1 MYGERLRETLPRV
14 REVVEA
20 AAGRVGRSGGEVR
33 LVAVTKGH
41 PPEAIEAAV
50 DAGIRDVGENRVGEL
65 EEKVGLLGLEAARWH
80 MVGHLQRRKAPRL
93 VEICHL
99 LHSVDSVRLAERLSR
114 VLEDR
119 ESPRDP
125 FPVLLQVN
133 TSGEEAK
140 YGLASEGAVEAI
152 HRILEL
158 PHLRVEG
165 LMTMAPFVDDETVLR
180 GTFRRLRELHEAAGK
195 LDGYEGTELSMG
207 MTNDFPLAVEEG
219 STMIRVGTA
228 LFGER
233 PS

>member
-1 MYGERLRETLPRV
+1 MYSERLKETLPRV
-14 REVVEA
+14 RGAVEEA
-20 AAGRVGRSGGEVR
+20 AARGGRDPGGVT
-33 LVAVTKGH
+33 LVAITKGH
-41 PPEAIEAAV
+41 PLEAVEAAV
-50 DAGIRDVGENRVGEL
+50 EAGIGDVGENRVGEL
-65 EEKVGLLGLEAARWH
+65 EEKVGRLGLHVARWH

-119 ESPRDP
+119 ESPREP

-140 YGLASEGAVEAI
+140 YGLPADGALEAI
-152 HRILEL
+152 HEIVEL
-158 PHLRVEG
+158 PRLRVEG
-165 LMTMAPFVDDETVLR
+165 LMTMAPLTEDEAVLR
-180 GTFRRLRELHEAAGK
+180 ATFRRLRELHVAAGE
-195 LDGYEGTELSMG
+195 LDAYEGTELSMG
-207 MTNDFPLAVEEG
+207 MTNDYPLAVEEG

>member
-1 MYGERLRETLPRV
+1 MYSERLRETLPRV
-14 REVVEA
+14 REAVEA
-20 AAGRVGRSGGEVR
+20 AAARVGRDGGEVT

-41 PPEAIEAAV
+41 PPEAVEAV
-50 DAGIRDVGENRVGEL
+50 VEAGIRDVGENRVGEL
-65 EEKVGLLGLEAARWH
+65 EEKVGLLGLDRARWH

-99 LHSVDSVRLAERLSR
+99 LHSVDSERLAERLSR
-114 VLEDR
+114 VLDEADPPA
-119 ESPRDP
+119 EP

-140 YGLASEGAVEAI
+140 HGLAAEGALEAI
-152 HRILEL
+152 HRIVEL
-158 PHLRVEG
+158 PRLRVEG
-165 LMTMAPFVDDETVLR
+165 LMTMAPLTGDEAVLR
-180 GTFRRLRELHEAAGK
+180 GTFRRLRELHEAARG